1 MPWGRAGLAAA
12 DSRADLAV
20 MDKKTR
26 MALSGKAAS
35 SLKPRTGKAAG
46 NPPRVMHLVLAG
58 RRLMAPRTMTFN
70 EAVKQAMPRPQVRKL
85 LVGRHPMRPLAKNP
99 MVKPRPAS
107 LPAGNS
113 RAVRSSRVK
122 PRPANS
128 LLLATTTPDRRLRET
143 TARGSQAAQAL
154 KTARPAKT
162 AHLGARTVHPVH
174 LVAKTHPKGRAA
186 HPAHQEA
193 WAHPAARA
201 VAAFSAARPAPSSWS

>member
-1 MPWGRAGLAAA
+1 
-12 DSRADLAV
+12 

-46 NPPRVMHLVLAG
+46 NPPRVMYLALAD
-58 RRLMAPRTMTFN
+58 RRLTAPRTMTFN
-70 EAVKQAMPRPQVRKL
+70 EAVKQAMPRLQVRKL
-85 LVGRHPMRPLAKNP
+85 LAGRHPMRPLAKNS
-99 MVKPRPAS
+99 M
-107 LPAGNS
+107 
-113 RAVRSSRVK
+113 VK

-193 WAHPAARA
+193 WAHPVARA
-201 VAAFSAARPAPSSWS
+201 VAASSEARPAPNSWS